1 MNNIRFQSFQVS
13 RKDHEQRNGHK
24 GFVIWLTGLSGSG
37 KSTIANKLNKLLF
50 DKKIYSVILDGDN
63 TRLGINKDLSFSEA
77 DRSENIRRVAEI
89 AKLYVENSQIVI
101 ASFISPYKK
110 DRLIA
115 KNIISSNDFI
125 EVYVNCTIDE
135 CEKRDV
141 KGLYKKA
148 RNGEITDFTGISSP
162 YEAPKSADIEI
173 DTELN
178 DVSSSVTLIFNYL
191 IKKKCLN
198 ID

>member
-148 RNGEITDFTGISSP
+148 RTGEITDFTGISSP

-191 IKKKCLN
+191 INKKCLN

>member
-1 MNNIRFQSFQVS
+1 
-13 RKDHEQRNGHK
+13 
-24 GFVIWLTGLSGSG
+24 VIWLTGLSGSG

-191 IKKKCLN
+191 INKKCLN

>member
-24 GFVIWLTGLSGSG
+24 GLVIWLTGLSGSG
-37 KSTIANKLNKLLF
+37 KSTIANELNKQLF
-50 DKKIYSVILDGDN
+50 DKNIYSVILDGDN

-89 AKLYVENSQIVI
+89 AKLYVENSQVVI

-115 KNIISSNDFI
+115 KNIISSDDFI
-125 EVYVNCTIDE
+125 EVHVNCAIDE

-148 RNGEITDFTGISSP
+148 RNGEISDFTGISSP

-178 DVSSSVTLIFNYL
+178 DVRSSVTLIFNYL

>member
-37 KSTIANKLNKLLF
+37 KSTIANELNKQLF
-50 DKKIYSVILDGDN
+50 DKNIYSVILDGDN

-89 AKLYVENSQIVI
+89 AKLYVENSQVVI

-125 EVYVNCTIDE
+125 EVHVNCAIDE

-148 RNGEITDFTGISSP
+148 RNGEISDFTGISSP

>member
-37 KSTIANKLNKLLF
+37 KSTIANELNKQLF
-50 DKKIYSVILDGDN
+50 DKNIYSVILDGDN

-89 AKLYVENSQIVI
+89 AKLYVENSQVVI

-115 KNIISSNDFI
+115 KNIISSDDFI
-125 EVYVNCTIDE
+125 EVHVNCAIDE

-148 RNGEITDFTGISSP
+148 RNGEISDFTGISSP

>member
-191 IKKKCLN
+191 INKKCLN

>member
-37 KSTIANKLNKLLF
+37 KSTIANELNKQLF

-89 AKLYVENSQIVI
+89 AKLYVENSQVVI

-125 EVYVNCTIDE
+125 EVHVNCAIDE

-148 RNGEITDFTGISSP
+148 RNGEISDFTGISSP

>member
-24 GFVIWLTGLSGSG
+24 GIVIWLTGLSGSG
-37 KSTIANKLNKLLF
+37 KSTIANELNKQLF
-50 DKKIYSVILDGDN
+50 DKNIYSVILDGDN

-89 AKLYVENSQIVI
+89 AKLYVENSQVVI

-125 EVYVNCTIDE
+125 EVHVNCAIDE

-148 RNGEITDFTGISSP
+148 RNGEISDFTGISSP

-178 DVSSSVTLIFNYL
+178 DVRSSVTLIFNYL

>member
-37 KSTIANKLNKLLF
+37 KSTIANELNKQLF
-50 DKKIYSVILDGDN
+50 DKNIYSVILDGDN

-89 AKLYVENSQIVI
+89 AKLYVENSQVVI

-125 EVYVNCTIDE
+125 EVHVNCAIDE

-148 RNGEITDFTGISSP
+148 RNGEISDFTGISSP

-178 DVSSSVTLIFNYL
+178 DVRSSVTLIFNYL

>member
-37 KSTIANKLNKLLF
+37 KSTIANELNKQLF

-89 AKLYVENSQIVI
+89 AKLYVENSQVVI

-125 EVYVNCTIDE
+125 EVHVNCAIDE

-148 RNGEITDFTGISSP
+148 RNGEISDFTGISSP
-162 YEAPKSADIEI
+162 YEAPKNADIEI

>member
-24 GFVIWLTGLSGSG
+24 GLVIWLTGLSGSG
-37 KSTIANKLNKLLF
+37 KSTIANELNKQLF
-50 DKKIYSVILDGDN
+50 DKNIYSVILDGDN

-89 AKLYVENSQIVI
+89 AKLYVENSQVVI

-125 EVYVNCTIDE
+125 EVHVNCAIDE

-148 RNGEITDFTGISSP
+148 RNGEISDFTGISSP

-178 DVSSSVTLIFNYL
+178 DVRSSVTLIFNYL

>member
-1 MNNIRFQSFQVS
+1 MNNLHFQSFQVN
-13 RKDHEQRNGHK
+13 RKDHENRNGHK

-37 KSTIANKLNKLLF
+37 KSSIANKLNKLLF
-50 DKKIYSVILDGDN
+50 DKKIYAVILDGDN
-63 TRLGINKDLSFSEA
+63 TRLGINKDLSFSEV

-89 AKLYVENSQIVI
+89 AKLYVENGQVVI

-110 DRLIA
+110 DRFIA
-115 KNIISSNDFI
+115 KNIISSDDFI
-125 EVYVNCTIDE
+125 EVYVNCTIAE

-141 KGLYKKA
+141 KGLYKRA
-148 RNGEITDFTGISSP
+148 RNGEINNFTGISSP
-162 YEAPKSADIEI
+162 YEAPENADIEV
-173 DTELN
+173 DTDLN
-178 DVSSSVTLIFNYL
+178 DISTSVQCIYNYL

>member
-101 ASFISPYKK
+101 TSFISPYKK

-191 IKKKCLN
+191 INKKCLN

>member
-24 GFVIWLTGLSGSG
+24 GLVIWLTGLSGSG
-37 KSTIANKLNKLLF
+37 KSTIANELNKQLF
-50 DKKIYSVILDGDN
+50 DKNIYSVILDGDN

-89 AKLYVENSQIVI
+89 AKLYVENSQVVI

-115 KNIISSNDFI
+115 KNIISSDDFI
-125 EVYVNCTIDE
+125 EVHVNCAIDE

-148 RNGEITDFTGISSP
+148 RNGEISDFTGISSP

>member
-24 GFVIWLTGLSGSG
+24 GLVIWLTGLSGSG
-37 KSTIANKLNKLLF
+37 KSTIANELNKQLF
-50 DKKIYSVILDGDN
+50 DKNIYSVILDGDN

-89 AKLYVENSQIVI
+89 AKLYVENSQVVI

-125 EVYVNCTIDE
+125 EVHVNCAIDE

-148 RNGEITDFTGISSP
+148 RNGEISDFTGISSP

>member
-37 KSTIANKLNKLLF
+37 KSTIANELNKQLF
-50 DKKIYSVILDGDN
+50 DKNIYSVILDGDN

-89 AKLYVENSQIVI
+89 AKLYVENSQVVI

-115 KNIISSNDFI
+115 KNIISSDDFI
-125 EVYVNCTIDE
+125 EVHVNCAIDE

-148 RNGEITDFTGISSP
+148 RNGEISDFTGISSP

-178 DVSSSVTLIFNYL
+178 DVRSSVTLIFNYL